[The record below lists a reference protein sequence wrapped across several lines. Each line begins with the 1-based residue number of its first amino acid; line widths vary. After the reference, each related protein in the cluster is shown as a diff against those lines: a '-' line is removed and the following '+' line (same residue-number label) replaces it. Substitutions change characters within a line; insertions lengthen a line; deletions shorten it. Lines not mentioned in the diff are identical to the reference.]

1 MNKLIKLASKSP
13 LSLTAFALCF
23 GYGAYTAIFE
33 TMPLDYRVIIA
44 IAAAVVIIEEDQG
57 EKNKHSFFEYL
68 VMFFVFG
75 FWMTF
80 LFAVGFISGGLA
92 H

>member
-1 MNKLIKLASKSP
+1 MNKLKKLASEAP
-13 LSLTAFALCF
+13 LLLTAFALCF

-33 TMPLDYRVIIA
+33 TMPLDSRVVIA
-44 IAAAVVIIEEDQG
+44 IAAAVVIIEADQG
-57 EKNKHSFFEYL
+57 EKNKHSFFEYS
-68 VMFFVFG
+68 VIFFVFG

-80 LFAVGFISGGLA
+80 LFLVGFLLGGLA